1 MSQWKDLFDEQ
12 EAGIKQAQ
20 RREALASRL
29 AAEEAALRAQIEANT
44 QFTKGEQY
52 AAAVAKGL
60 GLVGL
65 APGTAKYADE
75 AIKQGGFGPQAVEM
89 VASIAPAV
97 AATAATGGVG
107 APIALGAGIAGLQRF
122 GRDIGR
128 GESVDTAAENAVT
141 EGAISGAVGAGLGLG
156 VKGALATKN
165 AVGRLAARVLGI
177 GAANTSGKAAGTAAG
192 KAAGKAAGEA
202 AESAG
207 ARAAG
212 EATEEAAQ
220 RASQEPIEVI
230 YKTATGSASKTRDVT
245 IYNKAR
251 GVTPQS
257 GDVLLKLP
265 VGREIGK
272 EGVEAATVQYGKPV
286 TQAML
291 AAGVRPTPDPK
302 LTLANIK
309 LAKEE
314 QRGVLEK
321 LYGFLEQMPA
331 GDASKIADTVR
342 KLFLD
347 RLQKAP
353 LSAAEKQ
360 AVKMQAEA
368 AVKGLPHEYRQL
380 REVAGQGFEW
390 SKTFYGVTIGS
401 LQRLRESLKRLD
413 AKGPLKEVYD
423 DVRRRLDAVI
433 QHQLLKSPSEAA
445 SQFAD
450 RLFTEKA
457 RWRVLKSLE
466 EAIADGNWQRAKDL
480 FSGETGKAIETLIQ
494 KGAANAEKMQASF
507 AKAMR
512 SQAKRAQAGKPP
524 KPGASSKTSPTSS
537 DEGLSSSV
545 LDMASKLE

>member
-12 EAGIKQAQ
+12 EANIKNTQ

-44 QFTKGEQY
+44 QFTTGEQY
-52 AAAVAKGL
+52 AAAIAKGL

-177 GAANTSGKAAGTAAG
+177 GAAKTSGKAAGTAAG

-207 ARAAG
+207 AKAAG
-212 EATEEAAQ
+212 KATEEAAH
-220 RASQEPIEVI
+220 RASEKPIEVV
-230 YKTATGSASKTRDVT
+230 YEKAAEAASKARDVT
-245 IYNKAR
+245 HY
-251 GVTPQS
+251 S

-265 VGREIGK
+265 AGQEIGK

-286 TQAML
+286 TKALL

-457 RWRVLKSLE
+457 RWRVLKTLE
-466 EAIADGNWQRAKDL
+466 EAIASGNWQKAKDL